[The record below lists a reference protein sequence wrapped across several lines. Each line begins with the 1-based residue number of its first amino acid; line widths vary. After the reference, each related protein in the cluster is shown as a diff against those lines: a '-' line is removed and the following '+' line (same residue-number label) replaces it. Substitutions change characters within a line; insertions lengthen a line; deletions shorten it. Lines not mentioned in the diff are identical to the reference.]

1 MGCRQKLSVNVRTV
15 RGALPVT
22 PLKKKRMVLCK
33 QTHCFVERLHVER
46 FLLRC
51 GNLLIY
57 VATPYVSWRNGNADT
72 LIYGR

>member
-1 MGCRQKLSVNVRTV
+1 MYVPIEAHYLLRRCAKQ
-15 RGALPVT
+15 
-22 PLKKKRMVLCK
+22 RMVLCK

-57 VATPYVSWRNGNADT
+57 VATPYVSWRK
-72 LIYGR
+72 R